1 MIRSHSF
8 LLACLA
14 LSVACASN
22 KSQDS
27 ENPDA
32 GTYDGF
38 YSETDEGGAADGGST
53 PADGG
58 NTAAT
63 PTERPKPRSST
74 STRDGGGRLG
84 KRVTLTTAKPP
95 VSGGDK
101 PRPTPTNLKAE
112 FEVAGMFPTSAP
124 VGSVV
129 EIYGSDF
136 PEDASKANV
145 FIGGKKAEVVEVTPG
160 VIVAKV
166 LAEGKG
172 AAEVGKGTKRM
183 NKRNRAK
190 SQGTFVG
197 TAADG
202 AFGQPRTIVGH
213 GLMGMVYPVDA
224 GATEVPNFNELGAP
238 VALIGV
244 DDLDVPAG
252 EAANG
257 VAGLT
262 QSFGIHFQ
270 GSLNIVESGEYEI
283 CLAAG
288 DGALLFLDQTPI
300 VDVDGSGATRE
311 ECEVLFVEP
320 GEYGLDLL
328 YYQGADTEAGLTLS
342 WSKDGGA
349 KETIPAQA
357 FFPPE
362 NLRDV
367 ATAVDGG

>member
-14 LSVACASN
+14 LSVACASS
-22 KSQDS
+22 KSQES

-38 YSETDEGGAADGGST
+38 YSETDAGGAADGGST
-53 PADGG
+53 ATEDGDTA
-58 NTAAT
+58 NTPSA
-63 PTERPKPRSST
+63 RPKARAST
-74 STRDGGGRLG
+74 STRAGARKTG
-84 KRVTLTTAKPP
+84 KRLTLSTAKPP

-101 PRPTPTNLKAE
+101 PRPAPTNLKAE
-112 FEVAGMFPTSAP
+112 FEVAGMFPTSAA

-129 EIYGSDF
+129 EIYGSEF
-136 PEDASKANV
+136 PEDPAQANV
-145 FIGGKKAEVVEVTPG
+145 FIGGKKAEVLEITEG

-166 LAEGKG
+166 TGEGTGKV
-172 AAEVGKGTKRM
+172 EVGKGTKRM
-183 NKRNRAK
+183 NRRNRAK
-190 SQGTFVG
+190 SQKDFVA

-202 AFGQPRTIVGH
+202 SFGQPRTVVGH
-213 GLMGMVYPVDA
+213 GLLGMVYPVDA
-224 GATEVPNFNELGAP
+224 GASEVPNFNELGGP

-244 DDLDVPAG
+244 DDLDIPAG

-270 GSLNIVESGEYEI
+270 GSLNITEGGEYEI

-328 YYQGADTEAGLTLS
+328 YYQGADTEAGLTLT
-342 WSKDGGA
+342 WAKDGGA
-349 KETIPAQA
+349 KESIPAQA

-362 NLRDV
+362 GLRDAAI
-367 ATAVDGG
+367 ATDQN